1 LPRLLLPKDIYPML
15 KWFAVHDFEA
25 NIMAIKLEC
34 AQLTSFRAWLAG
46 TQQQLLRTEVQA
58 VA

>member
-1 LPRLLLPKDIYPML
+1 ML